1 MYQRSKLNGKLA
13 RQPLSVID
21 AQASKLLIFFLCQE
35 DPILRYMT
43 KFKRGRDNG
52 YTLITPA
59 SPLLQLEEFLE
70 DHLFA
75 LGTLRARFDHI
86 ALGN

>member
-1 MYQRSKLNGKLA
+1 
-13 RQPLSVID
+13 
-21 AQASKLLIFFLCQE
+21 
-35 DPILRYMT
+35 MT

-75 LGTLRARFDHI
+75 LGTLRARFHHI
-86 ALGN
+86 HLETDLVYSHRFIKKVCAGACYTARLGQLCHKAWWWFLGSSR